1 MRVIM
6 TVLVTVEVAPAAYI
20 VAVDAKP
27 GDTVNVEVEV
37 DVATAPVVAVTALGA
52 GDGPKVARNG
62 IGVGWPALE
71 LMYETVSTPS
81 GMLVTDAGGQ

>member
-1 MRVIM
+1 MIVF
-6 TVLVTVEVAPAAYI
+6 VEVWVVPAAYT
-20 VAVDAKP
+20 VAVEAKP
-27 GDTVNVEVEV
+27 GDAVNVEVEV
-37 DVATAPVVAVTALGA
+37 EVATAPAVAVTALGT
-52 GDGPKVARNG
+52 GDGPKVAKNG